1 MSDREWGWNIFKSIV
16 EKCKTES
23 GFAQYRDVHSAYSS
37 LGDEAP
43 SYFVGKTMKFFYLLF
58 STKNVVTL
66 GRTLF
71 TTGGHMLPIFE
82 Q

>member
-1 MSDREWGWNIFKSIV
+1 MSDREWGWNIFKSIR
-16 EKCKTES
+16 EKCKTDA
-23 GFAQYRDVHSAYSS
+23 GFAQYRDVHSAFSS

-58 STKNVVTL
+58 STKNILTL
-66 GRTLF
+66 GKTLF